1 MWSCSLRGGGGK
13 RGWGEGEGWRTGSG
27 KIPDWHPSPADFTSA
42 PLNDKKPQYAP
53 LTLRTF
59 PSEITWNVE
68 CVNRVCQRLP
78 PPPHTEH
85 SLDIYEAEWGDIKA
99 KLHVDIFNIKSYF
112 SLFLVVRTCRPKQSP
127 ECVTADAFNDIISMA
142 GSNGN
147 KGTCCLFMGMA
158 LRAAVCAV
166 IHRL

>member
-1 MWSCSLRGGGGK
+1 MRGGGGVTHRQWK
-13 RGWGEGEGWRTGSG
+13 NTRLASESSRL
-27 KIPDWHPSPADFTSA
+27 HLSPAEWQKAAVRAADFAHISLRNHLKCGMCKQGVSA
-42 PLNDKKPQYAP
+42 
-53 LTLRTF
+53 
-59 PSEITWNVE
+59 S
-68 CVNRVCQRLP
+68 